1 MTIDDRMLA
10 RRARVAASSIV
21 ALVAVVAA
29 AAAHAAA
36 GGGIASAPT
45 LALALLIGVPLGMLV
60 VGRRV
65 TLARASAGVVIDQ
78 AIFHG
83 FFTFFGPAGGADAVA
98 GHAHHGVAL
107 SALDAGPAAA
117 ALGFTPM
124 LASHAGAAAIALLAL
139 IVGRDAIARALDSL
153 TRTVLRAFETPVA
166 VPAPSPAAPAVAVEH
181 RPCTLAQRA
190 VRAHPHR
197 GPPVPLVSVAP
208 SA

>member
-1 MTIDDRMLA
+1 MATS
-10 RRARVAASSIV
+10 VPAAPMATPSV
-21 ALVAVVAA
+21 
-29 AAAHAAA
+29 
-36 GGGIASAPT
+36 
-45 LALALLIGVPLGMLV
+45 
-60 VGRRV
+60 
-65 TLARASAGVVIDQ
+65 ARASAGVVIDQ